1 LSSAHI
7 FKEDNNITEQE
18 LLDVVVPTKSTST
31 GSISNRR
38 FAFKK
43 LQPEEEEEEEQGE
56 GKDKGKGEG
65 EGEAEAEGIENNT
78 QIPSSPQELISIT
91 NKFNKPYTSSVSSLS
106 VSSSTSTILSIA
118 NSSVQPMEQQIIDGK
133 AEEKSKSVLPKNAA
147 GLSDSL
153 FSNYEM
159 PTANSQNQQ
168 PKHGEFPAT
177 TLTRVPYQPLPPLQ
191 ISPPSFSPS
200 SSHLHTIIKPQAS
213 LSSSSSL
220 QHTKRRP
227 SLVTT
232 AQSILGDK
240 LDDFTEKLA
249 FIKKNIIM
257 SIDNDDEEED
267 GSSSNHYYNTDRK
280 SQEIYRNRTEPKGK
294 R

>member
-1 LSSAHI
+1 M
-7 FKEDNNITEQE
+7 EQE
-18 LLDVVVPTKSTST
+18 LFDVVVPTKSTST
-31 GSISNRR
+31 GSISSRR

-43 LQPEEEEEEEQGE
+43 FQPEEEE
-56 GKDKGKGEG
+56 
-65 EGEAEAEGIENNT
+65 GEAKETENNT
-78 QIPSSPQELISIT
+78 QIASSPQELTSIT
-91 NKFNKPYTSSVSSLS
+91 NKFNKTYTSSVSSLS
-106 VSSSTSTILSIA
+106 ASSSTSTILSITNTSA
-118 NSSVQPMEQQIIDGK
+118 QPMEQQIVNEK
-133 AEEKSKSVLPKNAA
+133 AEEKSKSVSPVNAA
-147 GLSDSL
+147 GLPDSS
-153 FSNYEM
+153 FNNYKI
-159 PTANSQNQQ
+159 PTATFQNQQ
-168 PKHGEFPAT
+168 PKQGEFPAT

-200 SSHLHTIIKPQAS
+200 SSHSHTIIKPQT
-213 LSSSSSL
+213 SSSSSSSSI
-220 QHTKRRP
+220 QHTGRRP

-257 SIDNDDEEED
+257 SIDNDEEED

-280 SQEIYRNRTEPKGK
+280 SQEIYRNRAGSIGK